1 MENLFFI
8 EKNRI
13 KEYPVLVYSSEYHQI
28 SDFIKPLENKLKEQK
43 YSGIVLFDL
52 LLSNGINNRFYS
64 FIFNGEKFDYKSGK
78 QVTALPLNV
87 IKKANEHQIKNKIG
101 VENSILTRTEKM
113 RFEHNRCIANL
124 H

>member
-8 EKNRI
+8 EKKRI
-13 KEYPVLVYSSEYHQI
+13 KEYPVLVYSSGYHQI
-28 SDFIKPLENKLKEQK
+28 SDFIKPLEIKLKEQK
-43 YSGIVLFDL
+43 YSGIVLLDL

-78 QVTALPLNV
+78 QVTAVPHNV
-87 IKKANEHQIKNKIG
+87 IKIANEHQIKNKIG
-101 VENSILTRTEKM
+101 VENSILSRTEKM
-113 RFEHNRCIANL
+113 RFKHNNYISNL